1 MKKNVKTNRKAE
13 LYSMLFA
20 LYLAILIYFLFFA
33 DGFRDTVADAY
44 HYSFIPFREI
54 GRYIKYAKTIGFA
67 RVFINLAGNII
78 AFMPFGFF
86 VPHLSKRKLSFWT
99 VTLLA
104 MEFSVIVEVL
114 QLFTKVGC
122 CDIDDVILN
131 TLGGMLGYACYVIG
145 KGQKRR

>member
-1 MKKNVKTNRKAE
+1 MRKQKKIDKKTTW
-13 LYSMLFA
+13 YSVLFA

-33 DGFRDTVADAY
+33 DGFRGKIADAY
-44 HYSFIPFREI
+44 HYNFRPFREI
-54 GRYIKYAKTIGFA
+54 MRYITYCRTIGFA
-67 RVFINLAGNII
+67 RVFINLAGNVI

-86 VPHLSKRKLSFWT
+86 VPHLSRRKLNFWT

-104 MEFSVIVEVL
+104 LEFSVIVEVL

-131 TLGGMLGYACYVIG
+131 TLGGMLGYACFVIG
-145 KGQKRR
+145 KGRRRR